1 MVIESIQ
8 MLTALQLSEKILKET
23 IYPMNPE
30 EIWNYAISKDYVKEC
45 NLNGKTPDHTIGA
58 QIYTDI
64 AKNQDSPFFKY
75 SVKPQKFGLTAYR
88 ELYSDST
95 NTNSHSTKPR
105 RSPFT
110 ERDLHPLLVAFIRSN
125 GYFHAYGKTIFHEKS
140 SKYGKNAEKWLHP
153 DIVGVHYA
161 FDDLD
166 KKIVDLATKVG
177 ESVVRFYSFEL
188 KKEITSDTVREYYFQ
203 AVSNSSWANEGYL
216 VSPMI
221 TDEAMQQLGKLNAS
235 FGIGVIK
242 LNLNDIYQ
250 SEIVIPSRDNE
261 ALDLGMMD
269 DLVRINPDF
278 NELINNIHKTL
289 KTDEPIAGH
298 YDEVMDSNEIQDYI
312 KKKHMDSSS

>member
-1 MVIESIQ
+1 
-8 MLTALQLSEKILKET
+8 MLTALQLSEKILEET
-23 IYPMNPE
+23 KYPMNPE
-30 EIWNYAISKDYVKEC
+30 EIWNYAVSKDYVKEC

-64 AKNQDSPFFKY
+64 ANNKESRFYKY
-75 SVKPQKFGLTAYR
+75 SVKPQKFGLIALR
-88 ELYSDST
+88 EIYQDSS
-95 NTNSHSTKPR
+95 NANVPATKPKK
-105 RSPFT
+105 STFT
-110 ERDLHPLLVAFIRSN
+110 ERDLHPLLVTFIRSN
-125 GYFHAYGKTIFHEKS
+125 NYFHAYAKTIFHEKS
-140 SKYGKNAEKWLHP
+140 SKSGKNAEKWLHP

-166 KKIVDLATKVG
+166 KSLVDLATKVG

-216 VSPMI
+216 VSPVI
-221 TDEAMQQLGKLNAS
+221 TEEAMQQLGKLNSS

-250 SEIVIPSRDNE
+250 SEILIPSRYSE

-278 NELINNIHKTL
+278 NNLIKNIHKTL
-289 KTDEPIAGH
+289 KTDEPVACH
-298 YDEVMDSNEIQDYI
+298 YDEVMDSEDIQRYI
-312 KKKHMDSSS
+312 QSKHMNH